1 MAKERQTPLDVGDAE
16 QVRDRDLE
24 LKSHERDEAES
35 FNTVLKSYQGREFVW
50 NLLSQCNLFV
60 EAPIDPQE
68 VARFEGKRD
77 IGLWAL
83 NKCFTSDSN
92 VYNLMQQE
100 AHKRELRA
108 RDMTHAG

>member
-1 MAKERQTPLDVGDAE
+1 MAKERQAPLDVGDAG
-16 QVRDRDLE
+16 QVADRKLE
-24 LKSHERDEAES
+24 LESHERDEAES

-50 NLLSQCNLFV
+50 NLLSQCNLFD
-60 EAPIDPQE
+60 EAPMGSQE
-68 VARFEGKRD
+68 SARFEGRRD

-83 NKCFTSDSN
+83 NKCFTSNPD

-108 RDMTHAG
+108 EDMTNGG